1 MLGRGMKSSSS
12 GLPLYGFESVDTSDK
27 YFKPSRSVLFGSRS
41 SVWGYIEH
49 HVRQI
54 AASKETRKV
63 FYFLLLNV
71 SFTGV
76 EFLYGYI
83 TNSLGLT
90 ADAVHML
97 FDSSAIILSLAAG
110 VIAKWDA
117 TESYTLGF
125 SRVETLAG
133 FVNALALFFAS
144 GNIVWEALER
154 LWNPQELASDKLLL
168 VSFLGFLVNL
178 GVFSM
183 FLWGLS

>member
-1 MLGRGMKSSSS
+1 
-12 GLPLYGFESVDTSDK
+12 
-27 YFKPSRSVLFGSRS
+27 
-41 SVWGYIEH
+41 
-49 HVRQI
+49 
-54 AASKETRKV
+54 
-63 FYFLLLNV
+63 
-71 SFTGV
+71 
-76 EFLYGYI
+76 
-83 TNSLGLT
+83 
-90 ADAVHML
+90 ML

-144 GNIVWEALER
+144 GNIVWEAMER

-178 GVFSM
+178 GVI
-183 FLWGLS
+183 